1 MFERLVSHSLIL
13 AALSICLASLAATS
27 DDWRT
32 RSIYQV
38 MTDRFAL
45 ADKDNGIASTVPCD
59 TVARDYCGGSW
70 KGVID
75 HLDYIKQMGF
85 DAVWISPVYF
95 NIEGMTPY
103 GSGYHG
109 YWPQDI
115 YSVNQHF
122 GSANDLKNL
131 SSALHDRDMFLMIDV
146 VVNHMV
152 TTLPLNTTASSFE
165 APQNIS
171 ATDIT
176 PFADMDDFHPLCF
189 IVDYNNQTEV
199 EQCWL
204 GDATLPYADVDTENP
219 NVVGMLNSWIQDVV
233 SNFSVDGLRLSTVK
247 FVSPRFWQDFT
258 REAGVFTIG
267 EVMSNDTN
275 YTSSYT
281 QVMNAVLDYPTW
293 YALVPAFQSPEG
305 NLSAL
310 TTVVTQSQQLYA
322 SGAFMTGS
330 FLDNHDQARFN
341 HLVSDAAL
349 AANAAVWPFIH
360 DGIPII
366 YNGQEQGLSGG
377 YPPANH
383 EAIWTIGYNNESAE
397 YFAFKNLNRA
407 RKIAMGA
414 GAYFLTTPMK
424 FLETNTNNT
433 LAIWKPPMLTLLT
446 NAGSTSAC
454 WNVTT
459 KLFKPHQHI
468 VDVLTCSV
476 HVADERGGVTVESP
490 AGLPKVFMPVTTLED
505 SPDLCPA
512 SDLSGELV
520 TRRTSWWMATYV
532 MTCIL
537 LLWIA

>member
-1 MFERLVSHSLIL
+1 MSERLVFSNSLIL
-13 AALSICLASLAATS
+13 AVLSICLTSLAATA

-32 RSIYQV
+32 RSIYQD
-38 MTDRFAL
+38 TP
-45 ADKDNGIASTVPCD
+45 TVPCD
-59 TVARDYCGGSW
+59 TAARDYCGGSW
-70 KGVID
+70 RGAID

-85 DAVWISPVYF
+85 DAVWISPVYL

-122 GSANDLKNL
+122 GSADDLKNL
-131 SSALHDRDMFLMIDV
+131 SSALHERDMFLMIDV
-146 VVNHMV
+146 VVNHV
-152 TTLPLNTTASSFE
+152 LTTLPLNVTASSFQ
-165 APQNIS
+165 APHNSS

-219 NVVGMLNSWIQDVV
+219 NVVGTLNRWIQDTV

-247 FVSPRFWQDFT
+247 FVSPQFWQDFT

-267 EVMSNDTN
+267 EAL
-275 YTSSYT
+275 SS
-281 QVMNAVLDYPTW
+281 W
-293 YALVPAFQSPEG
+293 S
-305 NLSAL
+305 S
-310 TTVVTQSQQLYA
+310 
-322 SGAFMTGS
+322 
-330 FLDNHDQARFN
+330 DNHDQARFK

-383 EAIWTIGYNNESAE
+383 EAIWTTRYNNESAE
-397 YFAFKNLNRA
+397 YLAFKNLNRA
-407 RKIAMGA
+407 RKIAMA
-414 GAYFLTTPMK
+414 ANTYFLTTPMQ
-424 FLETNTNNT
+424 FLETNTNHT

-446 NAGSTSAC
+446 NAGSTSAR
-454 WNVTT
+454 WNVSH

-490 AGLPKVFMPVTTLED
+490 AGLPKVGTYLLSRTSTTYGYMQVFMPVKTLED

-512 SDLSGELV
+512 SDLSGELA
-520 TRRTSWWMATYV
+520 TRRIPWWVATYV
-532 MTCIL
+532 ATCVL
-537 LLWIA
+537 SLWIA

>member
-1 MFERLVSHSLIL
+1 MYEI
-13 AALSICLASLAATS
+13 I
-27 DDWRT
+27 
-32 RSIYQV
+32 
-38 MTDRFAL
+38 TDRFAL
-45 ADKDNGIASTVPCD
+45 ADRDNDIAPTVPCD
-59 TVARDYCGGSW
+59 TAARDYCGGSW
-70 KGVID
+70 KGAID
-75 HLDYIKQMGF
+75 QLDYIKQMGF
-85 DAVWISPVYF
+85 DAIWISPVYS

-103 GSGYHG
+103 GAGYHG

-115 YSVNQHF
+115 HSVNQHF
-122 GSANDLKNL
+122 GSVDDLKNL
-131 SSALHDRDMFLMIDV
+131 SSALHERDMFLMIDV
-146 VVNHMV
+146 VVNHML
-152 TTLPLNTTASSFE
+152 TTLPLNVTASSFD
-165 APQNIS
+165 APQNNS

-176 PFADMDDFHPLCF
+176 PFADMGDFHPLCF
-189 IVDYNNQTEV
+189 IEDYNNQTEV

-204 GDATLPYADVDTENP
+204 GDATLPYADVDTEDP
-219 NVVGMLNSWIQDVV
+219 NVVGMLNTWIQDVV

-247 FVSPRFWQDFT
+247 FVSPQFWQDFT

-275 YTSSYT
+275 YTSGYT

-310 TTVVTQSQQLYA
+310 TTAVTQSQQLYA

-330 FLDNHDQARFN
+330 FLDNHDQARFK
-341 HLVSDAAL
+341 HLVSDTAL
-349 AANAAVWPFIH
+349 LANAAVWPFIH

-383 EAIWTIGYNNESAE
+383 EAIWKTRYNNKSAE
-397 YFAFKNLNRA
+397 YLAFKNLNRA
-407 RKIAMGA
+407 RQIAITA
-414 GAYFLTTPMK
+414 NTYFLTTPME

-446 NAGSTSAC
+446 NAGSTSAR
-454 WNVTT
+454 WNVTH
-459 KLFKPHQHI
+459 KLFKSRQHI
-468 VDVLTCSV
+468 VDVLTCDV
-476 HVADERGGVTVESP
+476 HVADEYGGVTVESP
-490 AGLPKVFMPVTTLED
+490 AGLPKVFMSVTTLVD

-520 TRRTSWWMATYV
+520 TWRISWWAATYAV
-532 MTCIL
+532 ICVV
-537 LLWIA
+537 LLWIT